1 TETETLQIMNAMGA
15 IVAERVVTLAPGEVG
30 SLDFTTASARM
41 ETHGKASRGGFPVD
55 LQIFD
60 STSMR
65 TTALVENFLPSPPET
80 AATLTSTSIGFAPG
94 QTARLS
100 VVNTNTVSETQ
111 TLSIVDS
118 MGVTLRTATLTIAP
132 GRTAFIQTT
141 TSNSFLEIH
150 GV

>member
-1 TETETLQIMNAMGA
+1 VFDAETL
-15 IVAERVVTLAPGEVG
+15 E
-30 SLDFTTASARM
+30 
-41 ETHGKASRGGFPVD
+41 
-55 LQIFD
+55 
-60 STSMR
+60 
-65 TTALVENFLPSPPET
+65 TTALVEKFLPSPPET
-80 AATLTSTSIGFAPG
+80 TGPLTSPSIVFGTG

-141 TSNSFLEIH
+141 TSNSFLEVH
-150 GV
+150 GVINAAVPQSLLPADLQIFDSTTQETLARVEYFFVPPPP